1 MRNYQ
6 SLLLT
11 PYSLLLVLTLFWG
24 CQASLTDN
32 LGTSGLDTSGGSG
45 LAWEL
50 AALTSEDD
58 LNVLLARSDEG
69 IVDWQLSREF
79 AEMALGE
86 FIAEGDYPPE
96 SELWDIPIAI
106 YDDEGEVRYYEFRI
120 VDGEQTLGAITGNAR
135 EDRGAPV
142 SHVFDM
148 DGYAD
153 ELNALYASGA
163 LSANDIPRI
172 VDNDY
177 PSYAVASVAVTRSGN
192 VNLKE
197 IIDPSTGERLEN
209 LDVLLDLEESIAA
222 YPDAFSPEE
231 VEAARDGLENYKA
244 EMSELW
250 KAAKANKGSLHNFVF
265 RGKPSRPRTS
275 VDSGR
280 IEEAVRGYKRYP
292 GNDQYGKYS
301 YGSNTWGDT
310 KYNACGS
317 TAIGFVLDFIHGN
330 NIENLDNWK
339 GMNHVARRSKLESL
353 MRVNDWPKGAV
364 MPWHLEYGLRYFSSY
379 TTSLSLGVVPKRS
392 IHNNMPGISM
402 RWFRF
407 DRKNSEPH
415 WRNVVAYQNR
425 GWWIFTWT
433 FIHIY
438 DGNGVDHGDW
448 EAWNPFYH
456 SFTFDVVRR

>member
-1 MRNYQ
+1 M
-6 SLLLT
+6 
-11 PYSLLLVLTLFWG
+11 
-24 CQASLTDN
+24 
-32 LGTSGLDTSGGSG
+32 
-45 LAWEL
+45 AWEL

-197 IIDPSTGERLEN
+197 IVDPSTGERLEE
-209 LDVLLDLEESIAA
+209 LDVPLDLEESIAA
-222 YPDAFSPEE
+222 YPDTFSPEE

-280 IEEAVRGYKRYP
+280 IAKANKYAYSKQYPRSSGAYKV
-292 GNDQYGKYS
+292 S
-301 YGSNTWGDT
+301 YGW
-310 KYNACGS
+310 CGPTS
-317 TAIGFVLDFIHGN
+317 IGFVLDFIDANGIQSLSKWRN
-330 NIENLDNWK
+330 TSYN
-339 GMNHVARRSKLESL
+339 ARRSKLESL
-353 MRVNDWPKGAV
+353 MRVNNWPVGAT
-364 MPWHLEYGLRYFSSY
+364 MPWHLAYGLRYFSSY
-379 TTSLSLGVVPKRS
+379 TTALSLGVVPKRS
-392 IHNNMPGISM
+392 IHNNMPGISL
-402 RWFRF
+402 RWIRAG
-407 DRKNSEPH
+407 SPVPH
-415 WRNVVAYQNR
+415 WRNVVAYQKR

-433 FIHIY
+433 YIRIH
-438 DGNGVDHGDW
+438 DGNGTDHGAW